1 MGNAQGNPNESRSV
15 AKAKRSIRVKARV
28 LSRLVSPSGRRGS
41 RRDSVSTHGDE
52 VDTDGYT
59 HVLFTQCANVDRT
72 NQSLEL
78 DIRGGTDEND
88 DIKAIHLLDVSQL
101 SERSAESALTAF
113 LVGMETNWMS
123 LTKFILFLITHG
135 DII

>member
-41 RRDSVSTHGDE
+41 RKDTLSTHGDE
-52 VDTDGYT
+52 ADNDGYT
-59 HVLFTQCANVDRT
+59 HVLFTQCANVDRA

-78 DIRGGTDEND
+78 DIRGIDESD
-88 DIKAIHLLDVSQL
+88 DIKAIHLLDVSQM

-113 LVGMETNWMS
+113 LVGM
-123 LTKFILFLITHG
+123 KLIGCH
-135 DII
+135 